1 MMSTAWKPAPGQV
14 ALIEL
19 ADDSEHCLTG
29 VVMAH
34 ENGSVA
40 IDLGASPTAP
50 EAETEVIASFFTPE
64 ALYRV
69 KAHAVPRK
77 EQKAVIDLTVD
88 NIERVQRRSQPRSR
102 VELRAAL
109 TAFEGDSDFASVVG
123 RTVDIGPGG
132 CRVRTEK
139 QFPPGNDPTVTIQLP
154 DGDTVALLAQILQ
167 VQHDDDGFDYRLAF
181 MQVEEDDAKKLVNLG

>member
-1 MMSTAWKPAPGQV
+1 MSTAWKPAPGQV

-19 ADDSEHCLTG
+19 ADDADHCLTG
-29 VVMAH
+29 VVMSDS
-34 ENGSVA
+34 NGTVA

-88 NIERVQRRSQPRSR
+88 NVERVQRRAAPRAR
-102 VELRAAL
+102 VELRVAM

-123 RTVDIGPGG
+123 TTVDIGPGG
-132 CRVRTEK
+132 CRLHTDKR
-139 QFPPGNDPTVTIQLP
+139 FPPGNDPTISLQLP
-154 DGDTVALLAQILQ
+154 NGDTVSMLGQILQ
-167 VQHDDDGFDYRLAF
+167 AQSDGDGFEYRIAF
-181 MQVEEDDAKKLVNLG
+181 MDVDDEDGKKLLALS

>member
-1 MMSTAWKPAPGQV
+1 MSTAWKPAPGQV

-19 ADDSEHCLTG
+19 ADDSDNCLTG
-29 VVMAH
+29 VVMSDS
-34 ENGSVA
+34 NGTVS

-50 EAETEVIASFFTPE
+50 EGATEVVASFFTPE

-77 EQKAVIDLTVD
+77 EQKKVIDLTVD
-88 NIERVQRRSQPRSR
+88 DVEKVQRRAAPRTR
-102 VELRAAL
+102 IELRAAL

-154 DGDTVALLAQILQ
+154 DGDTVALFAQILQ
-167 VQHDDDGFDYRLAF
+167 VQADDGTFEYRLAF
-181 MQVEEDDAKKLVNLG
+181 MQIDDEDAKKLLTLA

>member
-1 MMSTAWKPAPGQV
+1 MSTAWKPAPGQV

-19 ADDSEHCLTG
+19 ADDADHCLTG
-29 VVMAH
+29 VVMAQG
-34 ENGSVA
+34 NGSVA

-50 EAETEVIASFFTPE
+50 NAETEVVASFFTPE

-88 NIERVQRRSQPRSR
+88 EVERVQRRAAPRAR
-102 VELRAAL
+102 IELRAAM

-123 RTVDIGPGG
+123 STIDIGPGG
-132 CRVRTEK
+132 CRLRTDK
-139 QFPPGNDPTVTIQLP
+139 QFPPGNDPTITLQLP
-154 DGDTVALLAQILQ
+154 TGDTLALLGQILQ
-167 VQHDDDGFDYRLAF
+167 VQADGDAFEYRIAFMDVEDDDAEKLLAL
-181 MQVEEDDAKKLVNLG
+181 A

>member
-1 MMSTAWKPAPGQV
+1 MSTAWKPAPGQV
-14 ALIEL
+14 ALIEM
-19 ADDSEHCLTG
+19 ADDAENCLTG
-29 VVMAH
+29 VVMSDS
-34 ENGSVA
+34 NGTVS

-50 EAETEVIASFFTPE
+50 ESETEVIASFFTPE

-69 KAHAVPRK
+69 KAHAVPRP
-77 EQKAVIDLTVD
+77 EQKKVIDLTVD
-88 NIERVQRRSQPRSR
+88 DIEKVQRRAAPRAR

-154 DGDTVALLAQILQ
+154 DGDTVALFAQILQ
-167 VQHDDDGFDYRLAF
+167 VQADDGTFEYRLAF
-181 MQVEEDDAKKLVNLG
+181 MQVDDEDAKKLLTLA

>member
-1 MMSTAWKPAPGQV
+1 MTTAWKPAPGQV
-14 ALIEL
+14 ALIEM
-19 ADDSEHCLTG
+19 ADDAEHCLTG
-29 VVMAH
+29 VVMSDS
-34 ENGSVA
+34 NGTVS

-50 EAETEVIASFFTPE
+50 ETEIEVIASFFTPE

-69 KAHAVPRK
+69 KAHATPRR
-77 EQKAVIDLTVD
+77 EQKKVIDLTVD
-88 NIERVQRRSQPRSR
+88 DVERVQRRAVPRTR
-102 VELRAAL
+102 IELRAAL

-154 DGDTVALLAQILQ
+154 DGDTLALFAQVLQ
-167 VQHDDDGFDYRLAF
+167 VQADDGAFEYRLAF
-181 MQVEEDDAKKLVNLG
+181 MDVDDEDGKKLLALG

>member
-1 MMSTAWKPAPGQV
+1 MSTAWKPAPGQV

-19 ADDSEHCLTG
+19 ADDADHCLTG
-29 VVMAH
+29 VVMSDS
-34 ENGSVA
+34 NGTVS

-50 EAETEVIASFFTPE
+50 DTETEVVASFFTPE

-77 EQKAVIDLTVD
+77 EQKKVIDLTVD
-88 NIERVQRRSQPRSR
+88 DVERVQRRAAPRSR
-102 VELRAAL
+102 IELRAAL

-123 RTVDIGPGG
+123 TTVDIGPGG

-154 DGDTVALLAQILQ
+154 DGDTLALLAQILQ
-167 VQHDDDGFDYRLAF
+167 VQADDGTFEYRLAF
-181 MQVEEDDAKKLVNLG
+181 MEVNEDESKKLVALG

>member
-1 MMSTAWKPAPGQV
+1 MSTAWKPAPGQV

-19 ADDSEHCLTG
+19 ADDAEHCLTG
-29 VVMAH
+29 VVMADG
-34 ENGSVA
+34 NGSVA

-50 EAETEVIASFFTPE
+50 DAEIDVVASFFTPE

-88 NIERVQRRSQPRSR
+88 DVERVQRRAAPRAR
-102 VELRAAL
+102 VELRAAM

-123 RTVDIGPGG
+123 TTIDIGPGG
-132 CRVRTEK
+132 CRLRTEK
-139 QFPPGNDPTVTIQLP
+139 QFPPGNDPTITLQMP
-154 DGDTVALLAQILQ
+154 NGETVALFGQILQ
-167 VQHDDDGFDYRLAF
+167 VQTEGDAFEYRIAF
-181 MQVEEDDAKKLVNLG
+181 MDVEDEDGKKLLALA

>member
-1 MMSTAWKPAPGQV
+1 MSTGWKPAPGQV
-14 ALIEL
+14 ALIEM
-19 ADDSEHCLTG
+19 ADDADHCLTG
-29 VVMAH
+29 VVMSDS
-34 ENGSVA
+34 NGTVS

-50 EAETEVIASFFTPE
+50 ESETEVIASFFTPE

-77 EQKAVIDLTVD
+77 EQNKVIDLTVD
-88 NIERVQRRSQPRSR
+88 DVERVQRRAAPRAR

-123 RTVDIGPGG
+123 STVDIGPGG

-154 DGDTVALLAQILQ
+154 DGDTLALFAQILQ
-167 VQHDDDGFDYRLAF
+167 VQADDGAFEYRLAF
-181 MQVEEDDAKKLVNLG
+181 MDVDDADREKLTALG

>member
-1 MMSTAWKPAPGQV
+1 MSTAWKPAPGQV
-14 ALIEL
+14 ALIEM
-19 ADDSEHCLTG
+19 ADDAEHCLTG
-29 VVMAH
+29 VVMSDS
-34 ENGSVA
+34 NGTVS

-50 EAETEVIASFFTPE
+50 ETEIEVIASFFTPE

-69 KAHAVPRK
+69 KAHATPRR
-77 EQKAVIDLTVD
+77 EQKKVIDLTVD
-88 NIERVQRRSQPRSR
+88 DVERVQRRAVPRTR
-102 VELRAAL
+102 IELRAAL

-154 DGDTVALLAQILQ
+154 DGDTLALFAQVLQ
-167 VQHDDDGFDYRLAF
+167 VQADDGAFEYRLAF
-181 MQVEEDDAKKLVNLG
+181 MDVDDEDGKKLLALG

>member
-1 MMSTAWKPAPGQV
+1 MSTAWKPAPGQV

-19 ADDSEHCLTG
+19 ADDSDNCLTG
-29 VVMAH
+29 VVMSDS
-34 ENGSVA
+34 NGTVS

-50 EAETEVIASFFTPE
+50 ESETEVVASFFTPE

-69 KAHAVPRK
+69 KAHAVPRA
-77 EQKAVIDLTVD
+77 EQKKVIDLTVD
-88 NIERVQRRSQPRSR
+88 DIEKVQRRAAPRAR

-132 CRVRTEK
+132 CRIRTEK

-154 DGDTVALLAQILQ
+154 DGDTVAVFAQILQ
-167 VQHDDDGFDYRLAF
+167 VQADDDTFEYRLAF
-181 MQVEEDDAKKLVNLG
+181 MQIDDEDAKKLLTLA

>member
-1 MMSTAWKPAPGQV
+1 MSTAWKPAPGQV
-14 ALIEL
+14 ALIEM
-19 ADDSEHCLTG
+19 ADDAENCLTG
-29 VVMAH
+29 VVMSDS
-34 ENGSVA
+34 NGTVS

-50 EAETEVIASFFTPE
+50 ESETEVVASFFTPE

-69 KAHAVPRK
+69 KAHAVPRP
-77 EQKAVIDLTVD
+77 EQMKVIDLTVD
-88 NIERVQRRSQPRSR
+88 DIEKVQRRAAPRAR

-154 DGDTVALLAQILQ
+154 DGDTVALFAQILQ
-167 VQHDDDGFDYRLAF
+167 VQADEGTFEYRLAF
-181 MQVEEDDAKKLVNLG
+181 MQIDEEDAKKLLTLA

>member
-1 MMSTAWKPAPGQV
+1 MSTAWKPAPGQV

-19 ADDSEHCLTG
+19 ADDADHCLTG
-29 VVMAH
+29 VVMSDG
-34 ENGSVA
+34 NGSVA

-50 EAETEVIASFFTPE
+50 DEETEVIASFFTPE

-77 EQKAVIDLTVD
+77 EQKAVIDLTVSD
-88 NIERVQRRSQPRSR
+88 VERVQRRAAPRAR
-102 VELRAAL
+102 LELRAAL

-123 RTVDIGPGG
+123 TTIDVGPGG
-132 CRVRTEK
+132 CRVRTAK

-154 DGDTVALLAQILQ
+154 DGDTVAVFAQILQ
-167 VQHDDDGFDYRLAF
+167 VQADEGAFEYRLAF
-181 MQVEEDDAKKLVNLG
+181 MDIDDEDVKKLARLA